1 MSKARSLTKRPT
13 LLTAVLSL
21 AALLGYAGY
30 RLTLGTA
37 EPAADAESVA
47 AGEQEHAPEAA
58 ALANSLPDVLL
69 SDINGAPISLT
80 SYSGQ
85 PLLINFWATWCA
97 PCRREIPL
105 LKSFSG
111 ENDSITVL
119 GIAIDDLDDVQGYAE
134 DMQFNYPIL
143 VGQAEGMNAAAALG
157 VEVIALP
164 FSVFADS
171 DGAILG
177 IHTGE
182 LQADFLDLYAATIAD
197 LASGAIDRAAARE
210 RLANA
215 L

>member
-21 AALLGYAGY
+21 AALAGYAAY

-37 EPAADAESVA
+37 EPAAESNAVA
-47 AGEQEHAPEAA
+47 AGEQEHAHDAA
-58 ALANSLPDVLL
+58 TLANSLPDVLL
-69 SDINGAPISLT
+69 SDIDGAPISLA
-80 SYSGQ
+80 SYSGK
-85 PLLINFWATWCA
+85 PLVINFWATWCA

-134 DMQFNYPIL
+134 DMQFNYPVL

-164 FSVFADS
+164 FTVFAAG

-182 LQADFLDLYAATIAD
+182 LQTDFLDLYAATIAD
-197 LASGAIDRAAARE
+197 LASGAIDRSAARE

-215 L
+215 F

>member
-21 AALLGYAGY
+21 AALAGYAAY

-37 EPAADAESVA
+37 EPSAESDAVA
-47 AGEQEHAPEAA
+47 AGEHVHDAA
-58 ALANSLPDVLL
+58 ALADSLPDVLL
-69 SDINGAPISLT
+69 SDIDGAPISLA
-80 SYSGQ
+80 SYSGR

-164 FSVFADS
+164 FSVFAAD

-182 LQADFLDLYAATIAD
+182 LQADFLELYAATIAD

-215 L
+215 F